1 MNLLEILKNRKFQI
15 GAGLFVVGLTA
26 YLTRKHWLPS
36 KKEEV
41 KNNEGVLKNNVTETN
56 KQSTPVSNDLES
68 QFNKAI
74 SDLFEYAKQNPKVQ
88 ASGNATKLLAFFKTL
103 NDNEKKFSIDS
114 YKLMLEMFKSL
125 KGKEDDMVASF
136 TAADLLDK
144 KVQLLVKKYGITDER
159 AKAVIQ
165 GGK

>member
-1 MNLLEILKNRKFQI
+1 
-15 GAGLFVVGLTA
+15 
-26 YLTRKHWLPS
+26 
-36 KKEEV
+36 
-41 KNNEGVLKNNVTETN
+41 
-56 KQSTPVSNDLES
+56 
-68 QFNKAI
+68 
-74 SDLFEYAKQNPKVQ
+74 
-88 ASGNATKLLAFFKTL
+88 
-103 NDNEKKFSIDS
+103 
-114 YKLMLEMFKSL
+114 MLEMFKSL